1 MWYWIVIILLFLVV
15 ATYRE
20 HFTEMMS
27 NRQGRVVQTE
37 VPVPSMESAE
47 WRSKIEAQ
55 IPLGADED
63 NYIRELKRFYDTEY
77 KPKGTPKDTDVEN
90 FLKTTTNIDKD
101 SLRQII
107 LSGFPI
113 DRTSTAAAREE
124 AQVKIKDIGRFLE
137 PRDGVNQTFP
147 RKEPAYI
154 PADTRIGELPEG
166 IYEPVGQQ
174 STPRREGIWDDKSIS
189 WTRQSFF
196 SLESK

>member
-1 MWYWIVIILLFLVV
+1 MWYWIVLILLFLVV
-15 ATYRE
+15 FTYRE
-20 HFTEMMS
+20 RFVEMTMKD
-27 NRQGRVVQTE
+27 GKWVQAE

-55 IPLGADED
+55 IALGADEE

-77 KPKGTPKDTDVEN
+77 KPKGKPKDTDVET
-90 FLKTTTNIDKD
+90 FLQTATNIDKD

-113 DRTSTAAAREE
+113 DRTTTAAAREQ

-147 RKEPAYI
+147 RKESTYI

-174 STPRREGIWDDKSIS
+174 STPRREGTWDDKSIS
-189 WTRQSFF
+189 WTRTSFF